1 MTLSGCP
8 NTNWE
13 HNLRDG
19 EKAKITDF
27 LTSGTCYAQHA
38 EGYISSDKAG
48 LEILINTHCSLEGIT
63 HSP

>member
-48 LEILINTHCSLEGIT
+48 
-63 HSP
+63 